1 MTCKFYQVVNKAK
14 LIVMSLLCAH
24 KFLYNDK
31 TGQATIRMNRQAVLK
46 RWWTSLQGESF
57 TVLSTASLFIR
68 IEASLVL
75 FLSPFYEQKFL
86 KYVLNLCVT

>member
-1 MTCKFYQVVNKAK
+1 MIK
-14 LIVMSLLCAH
+14 L
-24 KFLYNDK
+24 DK
-31 TGQATIRMNRQAVLK
+31 LRYGWTDKPCFKQ
-46 RWWTSLQGESF
+46 WWTSLQGESF
-57 TVLSTASLFIR
+57 TVLNMASLFIR